1 MLCSSG
7 RQQLQNLEGLLK
19 PLREVSIK
27 MKIKVANDSNYQ
39 VFLKDAEATHKQMD
53 NIVLPALEA
62 LCQAETMSKETM
74 SPTEVKAMSE
84 RFTKQT
90 GLIRLHITSA
100 RAAIARFNGI
110 LGVVESQKK

>member
-1 MLCSSG
+1 
-7 RQQLQNLEGLLK
+7 
-19 PLREVSIK
+19 